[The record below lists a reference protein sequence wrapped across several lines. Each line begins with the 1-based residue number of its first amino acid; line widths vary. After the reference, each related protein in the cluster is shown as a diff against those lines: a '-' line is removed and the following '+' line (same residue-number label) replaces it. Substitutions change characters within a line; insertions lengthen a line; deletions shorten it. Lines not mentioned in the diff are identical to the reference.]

1 MPKAQ
6 VATSEEVFS
15 GAAKTKVAKSEEV
28 FSDAAT
34 TKVAK
39 SEGIF
44 NGIAMSALA
53 VYVIFIVIII
63 GSVVF
68 YTSPKLLLKGILA
81 PTTLFSI
88 KLSLWT
94 SVVTTALAILMSI
107 PAGYILSR
115 YDFKGKAIIDIIID
129 LPITLPPLI
138 IGMCLLV
145 FFSTRPGNFVQ
156 DHIIRFVFS
165 VPGIVLA
172 QFAISA
178 SFALYALREA
188 YDAVDPRYEDAARTL
203 GCNKVQAF
211 FRVTLPLIKTGII
224 SGAVMT
230 WTRAVGEFVPILL
243 LCGASEGRTD
253 ILPIAI
259 FLQFEQGD
267 IEMAVS
273 LTIIFLVLSALYLTV
288 FKRLGLK
295 AGGFKK
301 E

>member
-1 MPKAQ
+1 MSKAKL
-6 VATSEEVFS
+6 S
-15 GAAKTKVAKSEEV
+15 
-28 FSDAAT
+28 
-34 TKVAK
+34 K
-39 SEGIF
+39 SEGVF
-44 NGIAMSALA
+44 NGISMGILGL
-53 VYVIFIVIII
+53 YLLFIVVII
-63 GSVVF
+63 GSVLL
-68 YTSPKLLLKGILA
+68 YTSPKLLLKGIISPA
-81 PTTLFSI
+81 TLFSI

-94 SVVTTALAILMSI
+94 SVLTTILAILMSI
-107 PAGYILSR
+107 PAGYVLSR
-115 YDFKGKAIIDIIID
+115 YNFRGKAIIDVILD

-145 FFSTRPGNFVQ
+145 FFSTAPGHFIQ
-156 DHIIRFVFS
+156 DHIMRFVFS

-211 FRVTLPLIKTGII
+211 FKVTLPLIKPGII

-243 LCGASEGRTD
+243 LCGASQGKTD
-253 ILPIAI
+253 ILPVAI

-273 LTIIFLVLSALYLTV
+273 LTIIFLVLSAIYLSM
-288 FKRLGLK
+288 FKKFGLK

-301 E
+301 EVQR

>member
-1 MPKAQ
+1 MPKSQAGLSE
-6 VATSEEVFS
+6 VAI
-15 GAAKTKVAKSEEV
+15 
-28 FSDAAT
+28 SDISTA
-34 TKVAK
+34 KVAK

-44 NGIAMSALA
+44 NGIAMCALG
-53 VYVIFIVIII
+53 VYVIFIILII

-68 YTSPKLLLKGILA
+68 YTTPKLLLKGIIA

-94 SVVTTALAILMSI
+94 SVLTTFLAILMSI
-107 PAGYILSR
+107 PAGYVLSR
-115 YDFKGKAIIDIIID
+115 YNFKGKAIVDVILD

-145 FFSTRPGNFVQ
+145 FFSTRVGGFVQ
-156 DHIIRFVFS
+156 EHIIRFVFS

-172 QFAISA
+172 QFSISA

-211 FRVTLPLIKTGII
+211 FKVTLPLIKPGII

-243 LCGASEGRTD
+243 VCGASQGRTD

-273 LTIIFLVLSALYLTV
+273 LTIIFLVLSAIYLAM
-288 FKRLGLK
+288 FKKLGLK
-295 AGGFKK
+295 AGGLKK
-301 E
+301 D

>member
-1 MPKAQ
+1 
-6 VATSEEVFS
+6 
-15 GAAKTKVAKSEEV
+15 VAKV
-28 FSDAAT
+28 KT
-34 TKVAK
+34 AK

-44 NGIAMSALA
+44 NGISIAILGL
-53 VYVIFIVIII
+53 YILFIVVII

-68 YTSPKLLLKGILA
+68 YTSPKLILKGIISPA
-81 PTTLFSI
+81 TLFSI

-94 SVVTTALAILMSI
+94 SVLTTIIAILMAI
-107 PAGYILSR
+107 PAGYVLSR
-115 YDFKGKAIIDIIID
+115 YKFFGKGIIDVIID

-145 FFSTRPGNFVQ
+145 FFSTAPGHFIQ
-156 DHIIRFVFS
+156 DHIIKFVFS

-172 QFAISA
+172 QFSISA

-211 FRVTLPLIKTGII
+211 YKVTLPLIRPGII
-224 SGAVMT
+224 SGAIMT
-230 WTRAVGEFVPILL
+230 WTRAVGEFIPILL
-243 LCGASEGRTD
+243 LCGASQGRTD
-253 ILPIAI
+253 ILPVAI

-273 LTIIFLVLSALYLTV
+273 LTIIFLILSAVYLSI
-288 FKRLGLK
+288 FKKLGLK
-295 AGGFKK
+295 AGGLKK
-301 E
+301 EGRM

>member
-1 MPKAQ
+1 MGKAKL
-6 VATSEEVFS
+6 
-15 GAAKTKVAKSEEV
+15 GKG
-28 FSDAAT
+28 
-34 TKVAK
+34 
-39 SEGIF
+39 EGIF
-44 NGIAMSALA
+44 NSIAVTALA
-53 VYVIFIVIII
+53 LYVVFIVLII
-63 GSVVF
+63 GSVLY
-68 YTSPKLLLKGILA
+68 YTTPKHLLEGIFSSS
-81 PTTLFSI
+81 TFFSI

-94 SVVTTALAILMSI
+94 SVLTTTLAILMSI
-107 PAGYILSR
+107 PAGYVLSR
-115 YDFKGKAIIDIIID
+115 YNFKGKAIVDVILD

-145 FFSTRPGNFVQ
+145 FFSTRIGNLIQ
-156 DHIIRFVFS
+156 EHIITFIFS
-165 VPGIVLA
+165 PPGIVLA
-172 QFAISA
+172 QFSISA

-203 GCNKVQAF
+203 GCSKVQAF
-211 FRVTLPLIKTGII
+211 FKVTLPLIKPGII

-243 LCGASEGRTD
+243 VCGASQGRTD

-273 LTIIFLVLSALYLTV
+273 LTIIFLVLSAIYLSM
-288 FKRLGLK
+288 FKKLGLK
-295 AGGFKK
+295 AGGLKK

>member
-1 MPKAQ
+1 MSKSQ
-6 VATSEEVFS
+6 VGPSEAVL
-15 GAAKTKVAKSEEV
+15 
-28 FSDAAT
+28 SDVPIA
-34 TKVAK
+34 KVAK

-44 NGIAMSALA
+44 KGFAMGILGI
-53 VYVIFIVIII
+53 YVIFIVIII
-63 GSVVF
+63 GSVVI
-68 YTSPKLLLKGILA
+68 YTSPKLLLKGVIA
-81 PTTLFSI
+81 PETLFSI

-94 SVVTTALAILMSI
+94 SVLTTILAVLMSI

-115 YDFKGKAIIDIIID
+115 YNFKGKAIVDVILD

-145 FFSTRPGNFVQ
+145 FFSTRVGQFVQ
-156 DHIIRFVFS
+156 EHIITFVFS

-172 QFAISA
+172 QFTISA

-203 GCNKVQAF
+203 GCSKVQAF
-211 FRVTLPLIKTGII
+211 YKVILPLVKPGII

-243 LCGASEGRTD
+243 VCGATQGKTD

-267 IEMAVS
+267 IEMAVA
-273 LTIIFLVLSALYLTV
+273 LTIIFLVLSSIYLSM
-288 FKRLGLK
+288 FKKLGLK

>member
-1 MPKAQ
+1 MMESQARLKEERAMP
-6 VATSEEVFS
+6 T
-15 GAAKTKVAKSEEV
+15 AKR
-28 FSDAAT
+28 
-34 TKVAK
+34 AK

-44 NGIAMSALA
+44 NGLSMGILGL
-53 VYVIFIVIII
+53 YVIFIVVII
-63 GSVVF
+63 GSVVV
-68 YTSPKLLLKGILA
+68 YTSPKLLLKGIVS

-94 SVVTTALAILMSI
+94 SVLTTFLAIMMSI
-107 PAGYILSR
+107 PAGYVLSR
-115 YDFKGKAIIDIIID
+115 YDFKGKAVVDVILD

-145 FFSTRPGNFVQ
+145 FFSTAPGHFIQ
-156 DHIIRFVFS
+156 DHIMKFVFS

-211 FRVTLPLIKTGII
+211 FKITLPLIKPGII

-243 LCGASEGRTD
+243 LCGASQGRTD

-273 LTIIFLVLSALYLTV
+273 LTIIFLALSAIYLSM
-288 FKRLGLK
+288 FKKLGLK

>member
-1 MPKAQ
+1 MGNSGPPGGRPGVSRKI
-6 VATSEEVFS
+6 FS
-15 GAAKTKVAKSEEV
+15 SKSYGRKEKMEKVK
-28 FSDAAT
+28 
-34 TKVAK
+34 KGK

-44 NGIAMSALA
+44 NSIAVAALA
-53 VYVIFIVIII
+53 MYVIFIVVII
-63 GSVVF
+63 GSVVL
-68 YTSPKLLLKGILA
+68 YTSPKLILKGIISPA
-81 PTTLFSI
+81 TLFSI

-94 SVVTTALAILMSI
+94 SVLTTILAILMSI
-107 PAGYILSR
+107 PAGYVLSR
-115 YDFKGKAIIDIIID
+115 YNFRGKAIVDVILD

-145 FFSTRPGNFVQ
+145 FFSTAPGHFIQ
-156 DHIIRFVFS
+156 DHIIKFVFS

-178 SFALYALREA
+178 SFALYALRES

-203 GCNKVQAF
+203 GCSKVQAF
-211 FRVTLPLIKTGII
+211 FKVTLPLIKPGII

-230 WTRAVGEFVPILL
+230 WTRAVGEFIPILL
-243 LCGASEGRTD
+243 LCGASQGRTD
-253 ILPIAI
+253 ILPVAI

-273 LTIIFLVLSALYLTV
+273 LTIIFLVLSAIYLTM
-288 FKRLGLK
+288 FKKLGLK
-295 AGGFKK
+295 AGGLKK

>member
-1 MPKAQ
+1 MSESLSNQGEQSINKAPEAR
-6 VATSEEVFS
+6 VS
-15 GAAKTKVAKSEEV
+15 
-28 FSDAAT
+28 
-34 TKVAK
+34 K
-39 SEGIF
+39 SEGVF
-44 NGIAMSALA
+44 NGIAIGALII
-53 VYVIFIVIII
+53 YVIFIVIII
-63 GSVVF
+63 GSVVI
-68 YTSPKLLLKGILA
+68 YTSPIILLKKIIS

-94 SVVTTALAILMSI
+94 SVLTTFIAIMISI

-115 YDFKGKAIIDIIID
+115 YNFKGKAIVDVILD

-145 FFSTRPGNFVQ
+145 FFSTAPGHFIQ
-156 DHIIRFVFS
+156 DNIMTFIFS

-172 QFAISA
+172 QFTISA

-203 GCNKVQAF
+203 GCSKVQAF
-211 FRVTLPLIKTGII
+211 FKVILPLVKPGII

-243 LCGASEGRTD
+243 VCGASQGRTD

-259 FLQFEQGD
+259 FLEFEQGD
-267 IEMAVS
+267 IEGAVA
-273 LTIIFLVLSALYLTV
+273 LTIIFLVLASIYLSM
-288 FKRLGLK
+288 FKKLGLK
-295 AGGFKK
+295 AGGLKK
-301 E
+301 EQH

>member
-1 MPKAQ
+1 MG
-6 VATSEEVFS
+6 TSAEVL
-15 GAAKTKVAKSEEV
+15 
-28 FSDAAT
+28 SDAPI
-34 TKVAK
+34 TKKAK

-44 NGIAMSALA
+44 NSVA
-53 VYVIFIVIII
+53 VGVLFLYVVFLVVII
-63 GSVVF
+63 GSVII
-68 YTSPKLLLKGILA
+68 YTSPAHLWKGIIS

-94 SVVTTALAILMSI
+94 SVLTTTLAILMSI
-107 PAGYILSR
+107 PAGYVLSR
-115 YDFKGKAIIDIIID
+115 YKFRGKAIVDIILD

-145 FFSTRPGNFVQ
+145 FFSTRVGQLVQ
-156 DHIIRFVFS
+156 EHVITFVFS

-172 QFAISA
+172 QFTISA

-211 FRVTLPLIKTGII
+211 FKITLPLIKPGII

-243 LCGASEGRTD
+243 VCGASQGRTD
-253 ILPIAI
+253 ILPVAI

-273 LTIIFLVLSALYLTV
+273 LTVIFLVLSAVYLSM
-288 FKRLGLK
+288 FKKLGLK
-295 AGGFKK
+295 AGGLKK
-301 E
+301 EQ

>member
-1 MPKAQ
+1 MEKAK
-6 VATSEEVFS
+6 A
-15 GAAKTKVAKSEEV
+15 
-28 FSDAAT
+28 
-34 TKVAK
+34 AK

-44 NGIAMSALA
+44 NSISMSVL
-53 VYVIFIVIII
+53 VLYVLFIVVII
-63 GSVVF
+63 GSVVV
-68 YTSPKLLLKGILA
+68 YTSPKTLLQGVFSSE
-81 PTTLFSI
+81 TLFSI

-94 SVVTTALAILMSI
+94 SVLTTILAILMSI

-115 YDFKGKAIIDIIID
+115 YNFKGKAIIDVILD

-145 FFSTRPGNFVQ
+145 FFSTAPGHFIQ
-156 DHIIRFVFS
+156 DHVMKFVFS

-172 QFAISA
+172 QFTISA

-211 FRVTLPLIKTGII
+211 FKVTLPLIKPGII

-243 LCGASEGRTD
+243 VCGASQGRTD

-273 LTIIFLVLSALYLTV
+273 LTIIFLVLSAIYLSM
-288 FKRLGLK
+288 FKKLGLK
-295 AGGFKK
+295 AGGLKK
-301 E
+301 EEQR

>member
-1 MPKAQ
+1 MQNAQ
-6 VATSEEVFS
+6 A
-15 GAAKTKVAKSEEV
+15 AKSEEV
-28 FSDAAT
+28 FSDAAK
-34 TKVAK
+34 TKIAK

-44 NGIAMSALA
+44 NGVAMSAQA

-63 GSVVF
+63 GSVVL

-88 KLSLWT
+88 RLSLWT
-94 SVVTTALAILMSI
+94 SVVTTTLAILMSI

-115 YDFKGKAIIDIIID
+115 YDFKGKAIVDVILD

-145 FFSTRPGNFVQ
+145 FFSTRPGQFVQ
-156 DHIIRFVFS
+156 DHVIRFVFS

-203 GCNKVQAF
+203 GCNKVQSF
-211 FRVTLPLIKTGII
+211 FRVTLPLIKPGII

-243 LCGASEGRTD
+243 VCGASQGRTD

-267 IEMAVS
+267 IEMAVA
-273 LTIIFLVLSALYLTV
+273 LTIIFLVLSAIYLSV
-288 FKRLGLK
+288 FKKLGLK
-295 AGGFKK
+295 AGGLKK

>member
-1 MPKAQ
+1 MSESRVKDGVMSMDKAP
-6 VATSEEVFS
+6 TS
-15 GAAKTKVAKSEEV
+15 KV
-28 FSDAAT
+28 T
-34 TKVAK
+34 K

-44 NGIAMSALA
+44 NGIAMGALI
-53 VYVIFIVIII
+53 VYVIFIVVII
-63 GSVVF
+63 GSVVV
-68 YTSPKLLLKGILA
+68 YTSPKLLLKGIIA
-81 PTTLFSI
+81 PQTLFSI

-94 SVVTTALAILMSI
+94 SVLTTILAIVMSI

-115 YDFKGKAIIDIIID
+115 YQFKGKAIVDVILD

-145 FFSTRPGNFVQ
+145 FFSTRAGQFVQ
-156 DHIIRFVFS
+156 EHIMTFVFS

-172 QFAISA
+172 QFTISA

-211 FRVTLPLIKTGII
+211 FKVILPLVKPGII

-243 LCGASEGRTD
+243 VCGASQGRTD

-267 IEMAVS
+267 IEMAVA
-273 LTIIFLVLSALYLTV
+273 LTIIFLVLSAIYLSM
-288 FKRLGLK
+288 FKKLGLK
-295 AGGFKK
+295 AGGLKK
-301 E
+301 EQQ

>member
-1 MPKAQ
+1 MPKSQ
-6 VATSEEVFS
+6 VGQSEAVL
-15 GAAKTKVAKSEEV
+15 
-28 FSDAAT
+28 SDVPIV
-34 TKVAK
+34 KVAK

-63 GSVVF
+63 GSVVV
-68 YTSPKLLLKGILA
+68 YTTPKLLLKGIIA

-94 SVVTTALAILMSI
+94 SVLTTILAILMSI
-107 PAGYILSR
+107 PAGYVLSR
-115 YDFKGKAIIDIIID
+115 YDFKGKAIVDVILD

-145 FFSTRPGNFVQ
+145 FFSTRAGNFVQ
-156 DHIIRFVFS
+156 EHIIRFVFS
-165 VPGIVLA
+165 APGIVLA
-172 QFAISA
+172 QFTISA

-211 FRVTLPLIKTGII
+211 FKVTLPLIKTGII

-243 LCGASEGRTD
+243 VCGASQGRTD

-273 LTIIFLVLSALYLTV
+273 LTIIFLVLSAVYLTL

-295 AGGFKK
+295 AGGLKK
-301 E
+301 G

>member
-1 MPKAQ
+1 MEKAKL
-6 VATSEEVFS
+6 
-15 GAAKTKVAKSEEV
+15 GKG
-28 FSDAAT
+28 
-34 TKVAK
+34 
-39 SEGIF
+39 EGIF
-44 NGIAMSALA
+44 NSVAVAVLA
-53 VYVIFIVIII
+53 IYVIFIVVII
-63 GSVVF
+63 GSVVI
-68 YTSPKLLLKGILA
+68 YTTPKLILKGIVS
-81 PTTLFSI
+81 PSTLFSI

-94 SVVTTALAILMSI
+94 SLLTTILAILMSI
-107 PAGYILSR
+107 PAGYVLSR
-115 YDFKGKAIIDIIID
+115 YNFKGKAIVDVILD

-138 IGMCLLV
+138 IGMCLLI
-145 FFSTRPGNFVQ
+145 FFSTRIGGFVQ
-156 DHIIRFVFS
+156 EHIITFVFS

-211 FRVTLPLIKTGII
+211 FKVTFPLIKTGII

-243 LCGASEGRTD
+243 LCGASQGRTD

-273 LTIIFLVLSALYLTV
+273 LTIIFLVLSAIYLTM
-288 FKRLGLK
+288 FKKLGLK
-295 AGGFKK
+295 AGGLKK

>member
-1 MPKAQ
+1 MSKSQ
-6 VATSEEVFS
+6 VGPSEAVL
-15 GAAKTKVAKSEEV
+15 
-28 FSDAAT
+28 SDVPIA
-34 TKVAK
+34 KVAK

-44 NGIAMSALA
+44 QGFAMVVLA
-53 VYVIFIVIII
+53 IYVIFIVIII
-63 GSVVF
+63 GSVVV
-68 YTSPKLLLKGILA
+68 YTSPKLLLKGIIA
-81 PTTLFSI
+81 PETLFSI

-94 SVVTTALAILMSI
+94 SVLTTILAILMSI

-115 YDFKGKAIIDIIID
+115 YNFKGKAIVDVILD

-145 FFSTRPGNFVQ
+145 FFSTRAGQFVQ
-156 DHIIRFVFS
+156 EHIITFVFS

-172 QFAISA
+172 QFTISA

-211 FRVTLPLIKTGII
+211 FKVILPLVKPGII

-243 LCGASEGRTD
+243 VCGATQGKTD
-253 ILPIAI
+253 ILPVAI

-267 IEMAVS
+267 IEMAVA
-273 LTIIFLVLSALYLTV
+273 LTIIFLVLSSIYLSM
-288 FKRLGLK
+288 FKKLGLK

>member
-1 MPKAQ
+1 MPNAEMGTNE
-6 VATSEEVFS
+6 ATP
-15 GAAKTKVAKSEEV
+15 GATPIAKGTKSQ
-28 FSDAAT
+28 
-34 TKVAK
+34 
-39 SEGIF
+39 GIF
-44 NGIAMSALA
+44 NIITWGALT
-53 VYVIFIVIII
+53 VYVVFIVIII

-68 YTSPKLLLKGILA
+68 YTSPKLLLKGIIS
-81 PTTLFSI
+81 PSTLFSI

-94 SVVTTALAILMSI
+94 SVLTTALAILISI
-107 PAGYILSR
+107 PAGYVLSR
-115 YDFKGKAIIDIIID
+115 YKFKGKAVVDVILD

-145 FFSTRPGNFVQ
+145 FFSTDIGQFVQ
-156 DHIIRFVFS
+156 ENFITFVFS

-172 QFAISA
+172 QFTISA

-211 FRVTLPLIKTGII
+211 FKVTLPLIKPGII

-243 LCGASEGRTD
+243 VCGASQGRTD

-273 LTIIFLVLSALYLTV
+273 LTIIFLVLSAIYLSM
-288 FKRLGLK
+288 FKKLGLK
-295 AGGFKK
+295 AGGLKK
-301 E
+301 G